1 MSTNDTVLIS
11 WLLILALIV
20 VCLHLAGRL
29 AAYEDAEREAL
40 KGWDGKER
48 RRGSRAWQQ
57 AAEREAAKPIYTG
70 AHHLVRETC
79 VDCGVPLTTADH
91 AHHCADCATIRMAR
105 ECS

>member
-57 AAEREAAKPIYTG
+57 HVEHGAAKMG
-70 AHHLVRETC
+70 ATLIRQKCE
-79 VDCGVPLTTADH
+79 DCGIRLTISDH
-91 AHHCADCATIRMAR
+91 ARHCADCATIRMAR